1 MLTPTGNLL
10 LYDNGNYRVRPYDEK
25 PPLSEYYSRVVEYAI
40 DEEAHTVSQVWVYGG
55 PGEDRFFSNFGSDA
69 DWLPTTGN
77 ILITH
82 AGLTEDVAGTPDD
95 TSDDINWARLV
106 EVTHTTPAEIVF
118 DLVIREG
125 PEVGW
130 RVYRAE
136 RLPSLYP

>member
-1 MLTPTGNLL
+1 MRRNP
-10 LYDNGNYRVRPYDEK
+10 R
-25 PPLSEYYSRVVEYAI
+25 PLSTTAAWVEYAI
-40 DEEAHTVSQVWVYGG
+40 DEDAQTVSQEWVYGG
-55 PGEDRFFSNFGSDA
+55 PGADRFFSNFGSDA

-77 ILITH
+77 ILVTH
-82 AGLTEDVAGTPDD
+82 AGLTADPAGTPDD
-95 TSDDINWARLV
+95 TSDDVAWARIV

>member
-1 MLTPTGNLL
+1 M
-10 LYDNGNYRVRPYDEK
+10 
-25 PPLSEYYSRVVEYAI
+25 
-40 DEEAHTVSQVWVYGG
+40 
-55 PGEDRFFSNFGSDA
+55 SNAG
-69 DWLPTTGN
+69 
-77 ILITH
+77 LITH

-95 TSDDINWARLV
+95 TSDDINWARLI